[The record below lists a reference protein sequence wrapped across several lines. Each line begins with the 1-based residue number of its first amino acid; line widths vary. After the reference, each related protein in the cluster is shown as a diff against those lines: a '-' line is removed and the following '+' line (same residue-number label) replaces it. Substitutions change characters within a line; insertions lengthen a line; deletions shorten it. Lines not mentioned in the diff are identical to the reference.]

1 MDCSTIKNVQRMVFF
16 PNPPTATESMIKSGD
31 FHDVEKEIR
40 RRILLVGP
48 CTRYAVSWE
57 VGEASGKS
65 QLDWYFESDICEA
78 LVLTDKRGTD
88 EYAILTGTKVRSVNY
103 G

>member
-1 MDCSTIKNVQRMVFF
+1 MMSKRRFVDVF
-16 PNPPTATESMIKSGD
+16 SLSGPV
-31 FHDVEKEIR
+31 HDMLSHGRLCLHQI
-40 RRILLVGP
+40 
-48 CTRYAVSWE
+48 CHF
-57 VGEASGKS
+57 GEASGKS